1 MAKAVIK
8 TAFRT
13 DLADRNELFFPGRMA
28 YVMELEEEAGH
39 NDETEVWGIDKTF
52 AQLTPQSNAC

>member
-39 NDETEVWGIDKTF
+39 NDETEVWGIV
-52 AQLTPQSNAC
+52 